1 MADAAHERADESVS
15 ASFTRVMNATTS
27 PWGFL
32 TDPSIIGVAIAPFAV
47 AALAAVRLQASPG
60 IIALLEVLAIVP
72 ALASLA
78 AILGLR
84 GARASVVQWLAAQ
97 PFPIENMNAVLNGL
111 GEALEITCRI
121 RAPDVKT
128 LNAAL
133 DRVSPDCFVSKSAED
148 TKDERVLEI
157 RIGIV
162 DSKRNPSGSNY
173 RRFTR
178 VKALVADVLV
188 PLADESAVVEVRVK

>member
-1 MADAAHERADESVS
+1 MADAAHERADQSVS

-27 PWGFL
+27 RWGFL
-32 TDPSIIGVAIAPFAV
+32 TDPSIVGVAIAPFAV
-47 AALAAVRLQASPG
+47 GALAAVRLEAGQG
-60 IIALLEVLAIVP
+60 ITALLEVLAVLP
-72 ALASLA
+72 ALVGLLA
-78 AILGLR
+78 TLGLR
-84 GARASVVQWLAAQ
+84 GARANVVAWLAAQ

-111 GEALEITCRI
+111 GEALEVTFRA

-128 LNAAL
+128 LNDAL
-133 DRVSPDCFVSKSAED
+133 DRVSPDCFVSKGTED

-162 DSKRNPSGSNY
+162 DSKRNPSGSHY
-173 RRFTR
+173 RRFKR
-178 VKALVADVLV
+178 VKALVADILL

>member
-1 MADAAHERADESVS
+1 MADAAHERADQSVS

-27 PWGFL
+27 RWGFL
-32 TDPSIIGVAIAPFAV
+32 TDPSIVGVATAPFAV
-47 AALAAVRLQASPG
+47 GALAAVRLEAAQG
-60 IIALLEVLAIVP
+60 ITVLLEVLAILP
-72 ALASLA
+72 ALVALLA
-78 AILGLR
+78 TLGLR
-84 GARASVVQWLAAQ
+84 GARENVVAWLAAQ
-97 PFPIENMNAVLNGL
+97 PFPIENVNAVLNGL
-111 GEALEITCRI
+111 GEALEITFRA

-133 DRVSPDCFVSKSAED
+133 DRVSPDCFVGKGTED

-157 RIGIV
+157 RIGII
-162 DSKRNPSGSNY
+162 DSKRNPSGSNH